1 MKNTKPISLRPL
13 LVSASV
19 EFLGEEEM
27 DCLTTQDGLGVRQN
41 SLFEKKGYTFVNQ
54 LKVQEV

>member
-1 MKNTKPISLRPL
+1 M
-13 LVSASV
+13 
-19 EFLGEEEM
+19 
-27 DCLTTQDGLGVRQN
+27 GVRQN